1 MMISKSLLVLVMTL
15 GIAPLAMAQENPAPA
30 GATVPSAQQ
39 DAGNPNASQNPLKP
53 GNRNCLQ
60 STGSLI
66 PAKPGTCLPVAGRS
80 YSRQDILNTGQ
91 VDTGRAL
98 EQLDPSITVRG
109 GH

>member
-1 MMISKSLLVLVMTL
+1 MVSKSLLILVMTL
-15 GIAPLAMAQENPAPA
+15 GVAPIAMAQENPAPA
-30 GATVPSAQQ
+30 AQSTLQ
-39 DAGNPNASQNPLKP
+39 GAGNPNASQSPLKP

-66 PAKPGTCLPVAGRS
+66 PAKQGTCLPVAGRS

>member
-1 MMISKSLLVLVMTL
+1 MVSKSLLVLVMTL
-15 GIAPLAMAQENPAPA
+15 GAASIAMAQENPAPA
-30 GATVPSAQQ
+30 GAAAQSTQQ
-39 DAGNPNASQNPLKP
+39 DTANPNASQSPLKP

-80 YSRQDILNTGQ
+80 YTQQDIRNTGQ
-91 VDTGRAL
+91 LDTGRAL
-98 EQLDPSITVRG
+98 EQLDPSITVS